1 MSFLT
6 LNIALILL
14 LLLCMVVLVV
24 TVCLKEY
31 KNLEILLSQLYSETV
46 QKYSRH
52 IPEVLT
58 QNKLFQDNA
67 IKYYCAN

>member
-1 MSFLT
+1 M
-6 LNIALILL
+6 
-14 LLLCMVVLVV
+14 LLCMVVLVV

-46 QKYSRH
+46 QKYSRY

-67 IKYYCAN
+67 IKHYCAN